1 MITRSLGFDDLRLE
15 RGDST
20 FRLST
25 NENNASI
32 IRLHAFGKSDGR
44 TTVAFHLT
52 EGRRW
57 LSSHV
62 MSAVETGAMDDG
74 SPRVF
79 DKIFHPELRVL
90 RSPSSSRE
98 SMKRMLLRLGVLC
111 PEILEG
117 CGDCFAFFGSAAA
130 GIAAATGC
138 SAVVVVVE
146 ISLFRVYDDSEDAEA
161 TDSSLSSSSSSS
173 CSPAVEGLEK
183 VEGREGSCCAICLE
197 DFAPGMEL
205 ARLPCLHVFHG
216 SCVGKWLEERP
227 ACPLC
232 RRCL

>member
-15 RGDST
+15 RRDST

-32 IRLHAFGKSDGR
+32 IRLHAFGKRDGR

-57 LSSHV
+57 LSPHV
-62 MSAVETGAMDDG
+62 MSAVETGEMDDG
-74 SPRVF
+74 SGRVF
-79 DKIFHPELRVL
+79 DKIFYPELRVL

-98 SMKRMLLRLGVLC
+98 SMKRMLLQLGILC

-130 GIAAATGC
+130 GLAAATGC

-146 ISLFRVYDDSEDAEA
+146 ISLFRVYDDSEEA
-161 TDSSLSSSSSSS
+161 GATGSSFSSS
-173 CSPAVEGLEK
+173 PAPNHACMDPRYRIVK
-183 VEGREGSCCAICLE
+183 RS
-197 DFAPGMEL
+197 DFQ
-205 ARLPCLHVFHG
+205 F
-216 SCVGKWLEERP
+216 
-227 ACPLC
+227 
-232 RRCL
+232 